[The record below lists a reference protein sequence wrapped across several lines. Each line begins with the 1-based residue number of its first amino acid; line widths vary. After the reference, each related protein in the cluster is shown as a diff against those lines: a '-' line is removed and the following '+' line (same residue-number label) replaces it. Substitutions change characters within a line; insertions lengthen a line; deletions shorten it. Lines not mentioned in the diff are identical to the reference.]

1 MENLNQ
7 YAPFQDY
14 FGLSDITWNKDLLT
28 NLNNLMTPITCQDD
42 NTDCDGSNSNLN
54 CWSFGWSFLDRDV
67 GSTSME
73 HLDSIRIDSMDEFRH
88 NGRELDL
95 DDLDS
100 YQVQLRHQSAKEKMA
115 IQRESNPIVL
125 QVLAFKE
132 KKKAARRAKA
142 KKVCVFCKNNGET
155 SSVYTSHV
163 LKDTEGKVSC
173 PILRKY
179 TCPLCGVNGDGAH
192 TIKYCPKNEETDN
205 STPCL
210 SSLLSTVRSSTCKR
224 RRMQSE
230 MSS

>member
-1 MENLNQ
+1 MENTNQ

-14 FGLSDITWNKDLLT
+14 LGLSDITWNKDLLT

-42 NTDCDGSNSNLN
+42 SSDCDSSSSNYN
-54 CWSFGWSFLDRDV
+54 CWSFGLTFLDRDV
-67 GSTSME
+67 ASNSME
-73 HLDSIRIDSMDEFRH
+73 HLDNIRIDSMDEFRH

-163 LKDTEGKVSC
+163 LKDNEGKVSC

-192 TIKYCPKNEETDN
+192 TIKYCPKNEETE
-205 STPCL
+205 SPTPCL

-224 RRMQSE
+224 RRMQSG